1 MFNEFIFLFYIKGL
15 FIFFVLMK
23 SYIVK
28 VYINRKNESD
38 GIMFCLFSVSCYIL
52 FEGEVF
58 GMYIYKFLVVFLSN

>member
-38 GIMFCLFSVSCYIL
+38 GIMFCLLSVSCYIL
-52 FEGEVF
+52 FEGKVF